1 MECHV
6 LIISLNSLA
15 SSHPDAPPSD
25 PKKLAEQLT
34 ASANL
39 ANGRPV
45 ELDIDYLVKGL
56 LSRKEVSVLYGPSNC
71 GKSTLATTIGM
82 AVIRGVS
89 FAGMS
94 TRRSAVLHIA
104 PEGATSVLAATSP
117 YIGEGQLDDAEPY
130 IVQSLRMDL
139 RDNLHARTLVEL
151 VRLHESRL
159 GCEIGLIVVDTLVL
173 SIGDADENS
182 SRDVTAAM
190 FNAARIS
197 NLTGAHV
204 MCLHHTNKGG
214 DLRGSSAIL
223 AASDTTLELAL
234 TKDEADQ
241 PIARVRQVKQKTLPK
256 GGDLRFRLRSE
267 PLGTDS
273 EGDVRTT
280 AVIDVLGG
288 IGEAAPPVV
297 VEKRKTAGNDL
308 RLAAVLDAVTA
319 LSNDPAAAQIG
330 FEASVVRD
338 SCVRA
343 AFGTVVDNPGSFL
356 RAVSRALDVLADKP
370 EPMVIKVGGRYRLA
384 SCVGAGAGA
393 EGLGQEAA

>member
-1 MECHV
+1 MEFHV
-6 LIISLNSLA
+6 LVISLNSLA
-15 SSHPDAPPSD
+15 SSHPDAPPPD
-25 PKKLAEQLT
+25 PKKLAEQLI

-45 ELDIDYLVKGL
+45 QLDIDYLVKGL

-82 AVIRGVS
+82 AVIRGVP
-89 FAGMS
+89 FAGLS

-130 IVQSLRMDL
+130 IVQPLRMDL

-151 VRLHESRL
+151 VRAHESRL
-159 GCEIGLIVVDTLVL
+159 GCEISLIVIDTLVL

-197 NLTGAHV
+197 KVTGAHV

-223 AASDTTLELAL
+223 AASDTTLELSL
-234 TKDEADQ
+234 TRDEADQ
-241 PIARVRQVKQKTLPK
+241 PTARVRQVKQKTLPK
-256 GGDLRFRLRSE
+256 GEDIRFRLRSE
-267 PLGTDS
+267 SLGTDS
-273 EGDVRTT
+273 EGEERTT
-280 AVIDVLGG
+280 AIIDVLQGKG
-288 IGEAAPPVV
+288 QSAPEAA
-297 VEKRKTAGNDL
+297 EERKAPAKGA
-308 RLAAVLDAVTA
+308 RHAAVLAAMIA
-319 LSNDPAAAQIG
+319 LSADPEAAQSG
-330 FEASVVRD
+330 FEPSMVRD
-338 SCVRA
+338 CCDRA
-343 AFGTVVDNPGSFL
+343 PFATCVDNPGSFL
-356 RAVSRALDVLADKP
+356 RAVSRALDVMAIGPDPVVHKL
-370 EPMVIKVGGRYRLA
+370 GNRYRLA
-384 SCVGAGAGA
+384 GYVGTGAS
-393 EGLGQEAA
+393 LDDPGQEAA

>member
-1 MECHV
+1 MEFHV

-15 SSHPDAPPSD
+15 SSHPDAPPPD

-45 ELDIDYLVKGL
+45 QLDIDYLVKGL

-82 AVIRGVS
+82 AVIRGVP

-130 IVQSLRMDL
+130 IVQPLRMDL
-139 RDNLHARTLVEL
+139 RDSLHARTLVEL

-197 NLTGAHV
+197 NMTGAHV

-223 AASDTTLELAL
+223 AASDTTLELSL

-256 GGDLRFRLRSE
+256 GGDIRFRLRSE
-267 PLGTDS
+267 GLGTDS
-273 EGDVRTT
+273 EGEERTT
-280 AVIDVLGG
+280 AIIDVLQGKG
-288 IGEAAPPVV
+288 QAAPEAA
-297 VEKRKTAGNDL
+297 EERKAPATGA
-308 RLAAVLDAVTA
+308 RHAAVLAAMTA
-319 LSNDPAAAQIG
+319 LSADPAAAQTRIRAQHG
-330 FEASVVRD
+330 SRLLRSRTFRNVR
-338 SCVRA
+338 R
-343 AFGTVVDNPGSFL
+343 
-356 RAVSRALDVLADKP
+356 
-370 EPMVIKVGGRYRLA
+370 
-384 SCVGAGAGA
+384 
-393 EGLGQEAA
+393 